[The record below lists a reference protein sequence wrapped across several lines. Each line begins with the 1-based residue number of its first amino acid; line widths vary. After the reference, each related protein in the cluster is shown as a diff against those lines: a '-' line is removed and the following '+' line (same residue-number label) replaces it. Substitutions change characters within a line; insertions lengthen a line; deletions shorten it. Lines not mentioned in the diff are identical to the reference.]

1 VSPRAPEDIVRPRR
15 LSGASGR
22 PLNFAVRLHKIEHV
36 TPSDAIAFI
45 RGHGV
50 VLEAAAGSVPT
61 LVEAIVGTP
70 IRGSW
75 WSHPRGKE
83 IFQVTRAVRSSQQI
97 LVCRLVSGKVTF
109 VHRKLWP
116 ALVRSA
122 GRFPLAHLA
131 RLSEEHTSSGR
142 HVVKAIPF
150 PAWVPASVS
159 VQAGK
164 LTEHAALGILRSCI
178 RGVDLGA
185 T

>member
-1 VSPRAPEDIVRPRR
+1 MLAVGVSVCDRGPSTRR
-15 LSGASGR
+15 CVQL
-22 PLNFAVRLHKIEHV
+22 HV
-36 TPSDAIAFI
+36 TPNDAIAFI

-50 VLEAAAGSVPT
+50 VLEAAAGSVPS
-61 LVEAIVGTP
+61 LVEAIIGAR

-83 IFQVTRAVRSSQQI
+83 IFQVTRAVRSSEKI
-97 LVCRLVSGKVTF
+97 LVCRLISGKVTF
-109 VHRKLWP
+109 VHCKLWP

-159 VQAGK
+159 VQARK
-164 LTEHAALGILRSCI
+164 LTEHAALGILGSCI
-178 RGVDLGA
+178 PGVE
-185 T
+185 